1 METKRSKIIL
11 FCAAGALL
19 IIALVWNIRLNSTS
33 EGSRLC
39 RTLNEYGYTLHPDDL
54 YPSGAW
60 NDTSIRTLLPDI
72 ALNDA
77 VAASK
82 SARFPS
88 DIDRIGHITLLMA
101 NIGSDDVITLYLI
114 DGEIELGFVQ
124 TKGTQTVRALGE
136 Q

>member
-1 METKRSKIIL
+1 MEAKRNKIIL

-19 IIALVWNIRLNSTS
+19 VIALIWNIHLNSTS
-33 EGSRLC
+33 EGARLC
-39 RTLNEYGYTLHPDDL
+39 RKLNEYGYTLHPDDL

-77 VAASK
+77 VQVSK
-82 SARFPS
+82 KAGFPS
-88 DIDRIGHITLLMA
+88 DVDRTGNIALLMA
-101 NIGSDDVITLYLI
+101 NIGSDDVITLYLF

-136 Q
+136 